1 MSNNTLS
8 KVWFTPTGGASNW
21 LWLSFFVVVIDQ
33 ATKALVVGA
42 VKLQNAI
49 ELLPILDI
57 VYLENTGAAFSIL
70 AQASGWQRWFFI
82 LLALAVSVALMIWL
96 RRIRADQTILAVGLA
111 LVLGGALGNVF
122 DRVIHGFVVD
132 FIYFHWRSWYFPAF
146 NIADT
151 AISIGAGCLLLDAFR
166 EGGHE
171 RRGDGGRRRRTARL
185 PASSAASD
193 QSHSQALV
201 RCPPSAIT
209 P

>member
-171 RRGDGGRRRRTARL
+171 KRTADSGQREE
-185 PASSAASD
+185 SSG
-193 QSHSQALV
+193 
-201 RCPPSAIT
+201 
-209 P
+209 